1 MNLAPIGQALIPC
14 TTNGA
19 LGRTLRRLV
28 LGCTFAAAF
37 TAFSLVSAA
46 PPQADK
52 VDSGD
57 WKIEIRPLEVST
69 AAVSVAPPT
78 VAEQPGFNA
87 PVTAASGV
95 LTPRMTYLQAMASIP
110 FNREEY
116 EANPSYR
123 HDAAL
128 EMMFGAMRPTMVV
141 KQNIPYFS
149 RYPDFFRNRFQIYP
163 YPHGQ
168 GPSMNTFSNWT
179 MNTYSY

>member
-1 MNLAPIGQALIPC
+1 MVRNPLCTASSLRGGTSSFRSTIGRFLTGTAI
-14 TTNGA
+14 A
-19 LGRTLRRLV
+19 V
-28 LGCTFAAAF
+28 AASA
-37 TAFSLVSAA
+37 TVVSAA
-46 PPQADK
+46 PPNGAK
-52 VDSGD
+52 EESVD
-57 WKIEIRPLEVST
+57 WKIEIRPLETST
-69 AAVSVAPPT
+69 AAVSVTPPAM
-78 VAEQPGFNA
+78 AEQPGLISA
-87 PVTAASGV
+87 VTAAPGV
-95 LTPRMTYLQAMASIP
+95 AAPRLTYAQAMASIP

-128 EMMFGAMRPTMVV
+128 EMMFGTMRPTMVV